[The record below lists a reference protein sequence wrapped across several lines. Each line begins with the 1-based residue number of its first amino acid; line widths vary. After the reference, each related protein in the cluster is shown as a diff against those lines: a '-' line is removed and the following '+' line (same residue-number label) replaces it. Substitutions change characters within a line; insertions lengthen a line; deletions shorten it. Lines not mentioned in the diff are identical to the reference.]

1 MSAAVETHDQAHHEE
16 GDHHGHHHPFQAHH
30 FETMQQQFDSGK
42 LGIWLFLFTEILMF
56 SGLFCAYIIYRY
68 NHPEV
73 FLFAHKYLDTTLGA
87 LNTVVLI
94 VSSLTMALAV
104 RAAQKSQQKLLVAML
119 TCTLILAGVFL
130 VVKYFEYTHKF
141 DIGLYTGRDNIS
153 YQLQNPSMYPEA
165 HDELIKIQKAHAA
178 AEHSAEEHT
187 IAEEEKA
194 AEHPSEHSSEHS
206 AAAGHDAGEHGED
219 HGASI
224 EALAH
229 APRNT
234 QIFFGIYYMMTGLHG
249 FHILAGMVAI
259 SWLLYRSIKGHFSAS
274 YFGPVDYVGLYWH
287 LVDLIWIYLFPLLY
301 LIRS

>member
-1 MSAAVETHDQAHHEE
+1 MSAAVEPQDQAHHED
-16 GDHHGHHHPFQAHH
+16 GDHHGHSPFQAHH
-30 FETMQQQFDSGK
+30 FETMQQQFDAGK

-56 SGLFCAYIIYRY
+56 SGLFCAYLIYRY

-73 FLFAHKYLDTTLGA
+73 FLYAHKYLDTTLGA

-94 VSSLTMALAV
+94 VSSLTMAWAV
-104 RAAQKSQQKLLVAML
+104 RAAQLSQKKLLIFML
-119 TCTLILAGVFL
+119 SVTLALAGVFL

-141 DIGLYTGRDNIS
+141 DMGLYTGRANVA
-153 YQLQNPSMYPEA
+153 YQLQHPDETEQNKELYEKAISAEKHEEA
-165 HDELIKIQKAHAA
+165 EHKEEVAHAVA
-178 AEHSAEEHT
+178 EAEHEDAHPDEHADT
-187 IAEEEKA
+187 HA
-194 AEHPSEHSSEHS
+194 SEHGDSHGD
-206 AAAGHDAGEHGED
+206 GHGGPEQFLD
-219 HGASI
+219 
-224 EALAH
+224 

-249 FHILAGMVAI
+249 FHILFGMVAI
-259 SWLLYRSIKGHFSAS
+259 GWLLFRSIRGDFSRE